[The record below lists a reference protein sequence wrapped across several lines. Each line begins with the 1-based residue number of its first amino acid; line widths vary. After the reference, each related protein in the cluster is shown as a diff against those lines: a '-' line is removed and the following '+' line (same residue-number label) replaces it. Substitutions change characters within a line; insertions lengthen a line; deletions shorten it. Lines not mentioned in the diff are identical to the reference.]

1 MYILFG
7 HNIYDIY
14 VLDFI
19 WIISLITK
27 NKDIPRKHGETKK
40 KDTAFKIINSCLCV
54 ILWICSFTILTLLCL
69 KKLKKETFLSDHKV
83 ISMYIVWHISL
94 KLSAFKLI
102 INFLNKMKWTCS
114 LFYSFKFYNS
124 AIHCNDF
131 PPSKN

>member
-7 HNIYDIY
+7 HTIYDIY

-27 NKDIPRKHGETKK
+27 IKIYHVNMEKQK

-69 KKLKKETFLSDHKV
+69 KKLKKETFLSGHKV